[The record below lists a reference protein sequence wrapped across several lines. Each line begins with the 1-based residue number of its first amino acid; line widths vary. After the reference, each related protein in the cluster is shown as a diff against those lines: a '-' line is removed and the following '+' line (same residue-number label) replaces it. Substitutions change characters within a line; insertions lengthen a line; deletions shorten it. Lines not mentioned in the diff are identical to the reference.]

1 MVAMY
6 SELDPEMLPLYL
18 FSPVTRHPPSP
29 CLPEL
34 GREEVYAAREGR
46 STNDKLHHH
55 LRPSVLWGVRAFLLP
70 FPLCPSLSLSLR
82 PYEAPLSP
90 IPSQTGCA
98 CGAEKDPL
106 GPIQLHPHSTPHPGS
121 QMLPPGLALAGGFS
135 FSPTCH
141 PLSSVVHSMTWHVL
155 ISFLSLSL
163 LFFFDMQIGLVCTSE
178 DKNYWLTQTKHLH
191 WNNCCL
197 SCLLFFFCIDI
208 FTDCHLDLTVYVCLF
223 YCLKYD
229 SHLVE

>member
-1 MVAMY
+1 
-6 SELDPEMLPLYL
+6 MLQEREDQPMT
-18 FSPVTRHPPSP
+18 SSTTISVPPS
-29 CLPEL
+29 CEES
-34 GREEVYAAREGR
+34 GRF
-46 STNDKLHHH
+46 SS
-55 LRPSVLWGVRAFLLP
+55 PFLSA
-70 FPLCPSLSLSLR
+70 PLSLSLS
-82 PYEAPLSP
+82 PTIHEAPLSP

-163 LFFFDMQIGLVCTSE
+163 LFFFLTCRLVWSAR
-178 DKNYWLTQTKHLH
+178 LRTKITDLH
-191 WNNCCL
+191 KRNTYTGIIVVYHAYC
-197 SCLLFFFCIDI
+197 FFFVLI
-208 FTDCHLDLTVYVCLF
+208 FLLTVILI
-223 YCLKYD
+223 
-229 SHLVE
+229 